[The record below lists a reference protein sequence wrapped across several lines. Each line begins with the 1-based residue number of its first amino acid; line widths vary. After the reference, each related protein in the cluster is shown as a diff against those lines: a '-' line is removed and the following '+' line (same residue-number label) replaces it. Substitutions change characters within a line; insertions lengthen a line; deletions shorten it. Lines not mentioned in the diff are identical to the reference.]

1 MEIPS
6 KQSNLHARCNPD
18 NLPTT
23 LSFTKNLLSLVYIS
37 KQIRII
43 GTKKKGKR
51 EKKEK
56 KKIHSQLRIVYP
68 TDLEGYLLLCSPHA
82 LTVKSFHKNRVKE
95 Q

>member
-18 NLPTT
+18 NLLTT

-43 GTKKKGKR
+43 GTKKK
-51 EKKEK
+51 EKEK
-56 KKIHSQLRIVYP
+56 RKKKRKYTRNYASCIQQTSKAICFSARHTL
-68 TDLEGYLLLCSPHA
+68 
-82 LTVKSFHKNRVKE
+82 
-95 Q
+95 